1 MQNKI
6 KKIYIQNK
14 YFYRKTFLFFLF
26 FIVVVICTILVGVQS
41 KTVYVKTG
49 FKTISFKE
57 EKTSA
62 ISQNTIVTYFLKNQ
76 DKAII
81 TSVNADSKNDN
92 YNLLKDCII
101 QTPNIRN
108 KVYHGKTETIEI
120 DGDKNSFIIPNYM
133 YLENHT
139 NKQDNFIMTN
149 ELHGSFDN
157 EIVSNLPFKIND
169 DDLFLSGDNLYILTK
184 TNYLKIT
191 KNSHL
196 IYTKKDT
203 QKETKTNKKT
213 KINTDIKNHE
223 DKKHK
228 PEIYDITSVIMEVF
242 GDKNYAILKSDVKI
256 VNDNKNVNSQY
267 AKIYFNNEQ
276 KPTDMFISKD
286 IMITQDENIATSD
299 FGFFDIQNNLIL
311 LYKNVFINSG
321 NNKSNG
327 EFYIYNVENKSSFTF
342 KRYTILP
349 QQEQRRVYDILNK
362 LAKEVGL
369 FDRNYIL
376 DVIKDNQLNV
386 KLNVSRSSENYSI
399 DRTKRTKVTIAH

>member
-26 FIVVVICTILVGVQS
+26 FILAVICTILVGVQN

-81 TSVNADSKNDN
+81 TSVNADAKNDN

-108 KVYHGKTETIEI
+108 KVYNGKTETIEI

-213 KINTDIKNHE
+213 KINTDIKNQE

-342 KRYTILP
+342 NRYTILP

>member
-342 KRYTILP
+342 NRYTILP

-386 KLNVSRSSENYSI
+386 KLNVSRSSENFSI